1 MQVTELFK
9 LQKHSVYLVRTEVI
23 NYYICIPENSYQKT
37 NISIEIKT
45 KMGNYNMDE
54 NDETWVLENVKN
66 TYNYVDDY
74 NITLVLPIMNES
86 MQSILEKMDEKKFVL
101 VDQVLA
107 YIINSSF
114 NTYAT

>member
-54 NDETWVLENVKN
+54 NDVYIWDECLTEHF
-66 TYNYVDDY
+66 
-74 NITLVLPIMNES
+74 
-86 MQSILEKMDEKKFVL
+86 MDNMSDVTDNCYEYHRKVRKHH
-101 VDQVLA
+101 
-107 YIINSSF
+107 
-114 NTYAT
+114 